1 MTTRIKASTKV
12 TKYTIGLD
20 QFSLSLLNG
29 VNDLFNEHS
38 YTRVS
43 KSLLMRKA
51 IHDYTGRLL
60 TANDPQAI
68 TKELDALRAMSK

>member
-1 MTTRIKASTKV
+1 MTTRIQATTKV

-20 QFSLSLLNG
+20 QFSLSLLSG
-29 VNDLFNEHS
+29 VNGLFNEHS
-38 YTRVS
+38 STKVS

-60 TANDPQAI
+60 TANDPQVI
-68 TKELDALRAMSK
+68 TKELDAIRAMS